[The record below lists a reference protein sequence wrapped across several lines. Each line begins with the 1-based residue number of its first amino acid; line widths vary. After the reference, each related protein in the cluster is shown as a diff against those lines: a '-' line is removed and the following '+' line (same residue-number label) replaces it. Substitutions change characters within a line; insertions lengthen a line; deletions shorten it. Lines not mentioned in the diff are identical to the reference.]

1 MNNKSNIIL
10 FLVIILAVFSRLFIT
25 IPNFSAIGSLALFCG
40 AMANRNRFSILIPFI
55 ALLAGDLMM
64 AGTGKMYSDY
74 YTDGYFM
81 YVYTAFALTWFIGRG
96 IKNRIKVS
104 NIVLASVLASV
115 SFFFI
120 TNFGSWMQMELV
132 YPRSAAGLGQSYL
145 AGLVFYKGDLLSNFF
160 LNQVAGDLFF
170 SLVFFGGYLLITR
183 QSPDKLIP
191 IKVKS

>member
-74 YTDGYFM
+74 FTDGYFI
-81 YVYTAFALTWFIGRG
+81 YVYAAFALTWFIGRS
-96 IKNRIKVS
+96 IKSRIKVS
-104 NIVLASVLASV
+104 NIVLASVVASV
-115 SFFFI
+115 SFFII
-120 TNFGSWMQMELV
+120 TNFGSWMQMELI
-132 YPRSAAGLGQSYL
+132 YPRSLAGLGQSYI

>member
-55 ALLAGDLMM
+55 ALLVGDLMM

-74 YTDGYFM
+74 FTDGYFI
-81 YVYTAFALTWFIGRG
+81 YVYAAFALTWFIGRS
-96 IKNRIKVS
+96 IKSRIKVS
-104 NIVLASVLASV
+104 NIVLASVVASV
-115 SFFFI
+115 SFFII
-120 TNFGSWMQMELV
+120 TNFGSWMQMEPI
-132 YPRSAAGLGQSYL
+132 YPRSLAGLGQSYI

>member
-40 AMANRNRFSILIPFI
+40 AMANRNRFSILVPFI

-64 AGTGKMYSDY
+64 AGTGKMYSEY
-74 YTDGYFM
+74 FTNGYFM
-81 YVYTAFALTWFIGRG
+81 YVYAAFALTWFIGRG

-115 SFFFI
+115 SFFLI

-132 YPRSAAGLGQSYL
+132 YPRSAAGIGQSYR

-160 LNQVAGDLFF
+160 LNQVVGDLFF

-183 QSPDKLIP
+183 QSPDKLFP

>member
-74 YTDGYFM
+74 FTDGYFI
-81 YVYTAFALTWFIGRG
+81 YVYAAFALTWFIGRS
-96 IKNRIKVS
+96 IKSRIKVS
-104 NIVLASVLASV
+104 NIVLASVVASV
-115 SFFFI
+115 SFFII

-132 YPRSAAGLGQSYL
+132 YPRSAAGIGQSYL

-160 LNQVAGDLFF
+160 LNQVVGDLFF

-183 QSPDKLIP
+183 QSPDKLFP